1 MFNLA
6 NEAHFTLDLPG
17 LEHDFRVLSFRARE
31 AISQCYRIEL
41 QLVSDQPDLDL
52 EALLQRNAWL
62 GIQHGE
68 GEGTGLHFIQRLC
81 EEEGIHYHFRHSP
94 DGHHLVFGDDQTV
107 FPRLAPTGFD
117 QGNGMVADE
126 PVIKRFGVRLE
137 TRTSRVTRRDYDPH
151 KARLLLES
159 QARGEQLPDLE
170 DYDYPGRFT
179 DRSRGKHLA
188 QRSLERHRSDY
199 RQATGH
205 SDQPNLRS
213 GHFLELQG
221 HPRDSWNDLWLITE
235 IHHEGKQPQV
245 LEESITDA
253 GVSAS
258 HGSAPSPLEGQA
270 QRRTAEGW
278 PEGRAPEGRVMG
290 WGEGGR
296 AWGEGDTDNNFT
308 QGYRNHFTT
317 TPWDIPHRPALHH
330 RKPKLLGS
338 QTATVTGPENED
350 IHCDAQGRI
359 KVQFHWDREGQADAH
374 TSCWL
379 RVASSWAGNQ
389 WGSVTI
395 PRIGMEVLVSFLE
408 GDPDQ
413 PLVSGCLYNSAH
425 PVPCEL
431 PAHKTRSL
439 FKSLSSPGGN
449 GFNELCIEDRA
460 GEEQIFIHAQRD
472 WDQNIQHDQRIRV
485 GNERHERIE
494 ANRYTENLA
503 EEHHRTHADR
513 RTEIKADDHMTVGG
527 TCHIQL
533 DQGLFIEA
541 GREIHYHAGDKVV
554 IDAGMELTASGGGSF
569 LKLDPSGATLSGPV
583 IRINAGGAAGRG
595 SGLGILTP
603 SVPTMAAMDRSGA
616 LLSMLTHE
624 KYDEQCRFMT
634 CHGKP
639 VPDLTAALLI
649 PGQSAP
655 LKFRTDN
662 DGFSSRIT
670 TEQAETLEV
679 HLLWDELE
687 IPDGADDYLKSR
699 NHD

>member
-137 TRTSRVTRRDYDPH
+137 TRTSRVTRRDYDH
-151 KARLLLES
+151 QMARLLLES

-170 DYDYPGRFT
+170 DYDYSGRFT

-199 RQATGH
+199 RQAAGH
-205 SDQPNLRS
+205 SNQPTLRS

-221 HPRDSWNDLWLITE
+221 HPRDSWNDLWLITA

-253 GVSAS
+253 GVSKS
-258 HGSAPSPLEGQA
+258 YGFTPSPLEGQA

-290 WGEGGR
+290 WGEG
-296 AWGEGDTDNNFT
+296 ETDPNFT
-308 QGYRNHFTT
+308 QGYRNHFQA
-317 TPWDIPHRPALHH
+317 TPWDTPHRPALRHP
-330 RKPKLLGS
+330 KPRALGQ
-338 QTATVTGPENED
+338 QTAVVTGPAGEE

-379 RVASSWAGNQ
+379 RVASSWAGNH

-395 PRIGMEVLVSFLE
+395 PPIGMEVLVSFLE

-425 PVPCEL
+425 PVPYEL

-449 GFNELCIEDRA
+449 GFNELRIEDKA

-472 WDQNIQHDQRIRV
+472 WDQNIQHDQTIRV
-485 GNERHERIE
+485 GNECRTRWSAER
-494 ANRYTENLA
+494 
-503 EEHHRTHADR
+503 
-513 RTEIKADDHMTVGG
+513 
-527 TCHIQL
+527 
-533 DQGLFIEA
+533 
-541 GREIHYHAGDKVV
+541 
-554 IDAGMELTASGGGSF
+554 
-569 LKLDPSGATLSGPV
+569 
-583 IRINAGGAAGRG
+583 
-595 SGLGILTP
+595 
-603 SVPTMAAMDRSGA
+603 
-616 LLSMLTHE
+616 
-624 KYDEQCRFMT
+624 
-634 CHGKP
+634 
-639 VPDLTAALLI
+639 
-649 PGQSAP
+649 
-655 LKFRTDN
+655 
-662 DGFSSRIT
+662 
-670 TEQAETLEV
+670 
-679 HLLWDELE
+679 
-687 IPDGADDYLKSR
+687 
-699 NHD
+699 